1 MAQMTILTGP
11 ERRRR
16 WSDEQRERI
25 LTEAFRSGARVCDV
39 ARRHDVARGLI
50 YQWRRAALRQAEP
63 VLVPAV
69 VVNEPTAQAS
79 DPAIAAELDLHDG
92 GCLRIFASASPALAT
107 AALKALR

>member
-63 VLVPAV
+63 VFVPAV
-69 VVNEPTAQAS
+69 VVNEPTEQAS
-79 DPAIAAELDLHDG
+79 NPAVAVEFDLPG
-92 GCLRIFASASPALAT
+92 GGRLRIFASASPALAA